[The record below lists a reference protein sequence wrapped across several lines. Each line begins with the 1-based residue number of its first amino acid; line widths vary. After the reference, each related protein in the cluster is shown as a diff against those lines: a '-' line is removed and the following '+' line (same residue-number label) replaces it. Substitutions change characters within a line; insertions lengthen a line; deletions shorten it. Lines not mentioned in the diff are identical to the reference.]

1 MAAALIALSWGALL
15 TGITRLAI
23 APGIPGERRFLRC
36 DRPSSWKCWCAGK
49 WLPAGAAFSPS
60 ARARVCRAPSKEPV
74 SDKAAWAMSV
84 SIRLC
89 LRKAGTLEDYNVAAC
104 LRLSG
109 IPFSAYIALGA
120 KLSPA
125 MLMLWATEII
135 LGCHTRC
142 GSPRIAPL
150 LQGFRLLGL
159 SFGEGDEKRGD
170 SLNSSVSSAAKVGRH
185 SDHYSYPRAV
195 PSLPAFG
202 GGKKPKRRSGLSPL
216 QPCRDCLL

>member
-1 MAAALIALSWGALL
+1 MRIGCRIRIALSWGALL

-23 APGIPGERRFLRC
+23 APGIPGERRLLRC

-89 LRKAGTLEDYNVAAC
+89 LRKAETLEDYNVA
-104 LRLSG
+104 RLS
-109 IPFSAYIALGA
+109 SAIGHPLFCLYCTGA
-120 KLSPA
+120 NISPA
-125 MLMLWATEII
+125 MLMQWATEII

-150 LQGFRLLGL
+150 LQGFS
-159 SFGEGDEKRGD
+159 SF
-170 SLNSSVSSAAKVGRH
+170 
-185 SDHYSYPRAV
+185 RA
-195 PSLPAFG
+195 LF
-202 GGKKPKRRSGLSPL
+202 RR
-216 QPCRDCLL
+216 RR